1 MEGGKKYQVCRTTQP
16 YLEDFFFFFFLLTSS
31 KSLGTHTPRFRLT
44 GLQEGSQ
51 ESQEALGIDPL
62 SSSKDLPARGQ
73 WQHRA

>member
-1 MEGGKKYQVCRTTQP
+1 MGERGKKYQVCRTTQP
-16 YLEDFFFFFFLLTSS
+16 YLEDFFFLLTSS

-51 ESQEALGIDPL
+51 ESQEALGTDPL
-62 SSSKDLPARGQ
+62 SSSKGLPARGQ